1 MQVLIS
7 YIDNGHV
14 IRELIDVESEELID
28 ENGVYSEECLN
39 ICADLGIDPESI
51 TSYDIME

>member
-7 YIDNGHV
+7 YMDDDKV
-14 IRELIDVESEELID
+14 IRMLTDTESKELID